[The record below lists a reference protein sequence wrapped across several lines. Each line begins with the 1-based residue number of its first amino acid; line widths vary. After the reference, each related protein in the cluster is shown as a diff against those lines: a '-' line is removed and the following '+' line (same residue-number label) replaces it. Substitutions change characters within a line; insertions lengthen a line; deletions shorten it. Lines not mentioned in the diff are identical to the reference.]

1 MRNKTGHWVGWLLF
15 MALILTFVFRESG
28 LQTARRLFLTPGFWV
43 FTAFYPALFYL
54 NTRWLIPFFFRKKK
68 YLAYALLSLCFL
80 GLVYKVS
87 PFENLIFR
95 QTRDLRETGT
105 MANQVPPR
113 ERPFPPGPEN
123 GPPPPREHGGRMRG
137 PAPQRIDIISIVL
150 WGMVWSVGMFAAASD
165 QWQKAQQEVLESQAD
180 KARAELAFL
189 RAQINPHFLFN
200 TLSNLYALATL
211 KSDETAPGILKLSNL
226 MRYLVEESAADTVPL
241 AREIDFIRNY
251 IDLQKIRLNSKTT
264 VDFTAPAVGPEIA
277 IAPMILITFVENAF
291 KYGIS
296 ASKEAL
302 IRIHLSMENGALD
315 FECSNQVINRDRIP
329 ESTGIGIENTR
340 RRLQH
345 HYPGRHRLEISK
357 NEDFF
362 EVRLLIDLSVA
373 EFPGTVN
380 PS

>member
-1 MRNKTGHWVGWLLF
+1 MGWLLF
-15 MALILTFVFRESG
+15 TALILTFVFRESG
-28 LQTARRLFLTPGFWV
+28 MSTVGRLFLTPGFWL
-43 FTAFYPALFYL
+43 FLAFYPAVFYL
-54 NTRWLIPFFFRKKK
+54 NTRWLIPSFFQKKK
-68 YLAYALLSLCFL
+68 YLAYTFFSLCFL

-95 QTRDLRETGT
+95 QARDLREAEPMKNT
-105 MANQVPPR
+105 PPAGR
-113 ERPFPPGPEN
+113 LLPPGREN
-123 GPPPPREHGGRMRG
+123 GPPPPPRDPANRPQG
-137 PAPQRIDIISIVL
+137 PGPQRIDIISIVL

-165 QWQKAQQEVLESQAD
+165 QWQKAQQEILRSQAD

-226 MRYLVEESAADTVPL
+226 MRYLVEESAADSVPL
-241 AREIDFIRNY
+241 TRETDFIRNY
-251 IDLQKIRLNSKTT
+251 IELQKIRLSTKTT
-264 VDFTAPAVGPEIA
+264 VDFTVREVEPEVV

-296 ASKEAL
+296 ASRETL
-302 IRIHLSMENGALD
+302 IRIDLSVQSGLLN
-315 FECSNQVINRDRIP
+315 FYCSNQVINKDRLP

-345 HYPGRHRLEISK
+345 IYPERHKLDITRS
-357 NEDFF
+357 EDFY
-362 EVRLLIDLSVA
+362 EVRLRIDLLAS
-373 EFPGTVN
+373 EIPGITN
-380 PS
+380 HS

>member
-1 MRNKTGHWVGWLLF
+1 MRNKTGHFVGWLLF

-28 LQTARRLFLTPGFWV
+28 MDAARRLFLTPGFWL
-43 FTAFYPALFYL
+43 FAAFYPALFYL
-54 NTRWLIPFFFRKKK
+54 NTRWLIPSFFQKKK
-68 YLAYALLSLCFL
+68 YFAYGIISLCFL

-95 QTRDLRETGT
+95 QVRTLRESEPVTNP
-105 MANQVPPR
+105 APPPG
-113 ERPFPPGPEN
+113 RPFPPGPEN
-123 GPPPPREHGGRMRG
+123 GPPPLRE
-137 PAPQRIDIISIVL
+137 PADRPQRPGPQRIDIISIVL

-165 QWQKAQQEVLESQAD
+165 RWQKAQQEILKSQAD

-241 AREIDFIRNY
+241 TREIDFIRNY
-251 IDLQKIRLNSKTT
+251 IELQKIRLSNKTT
-264 VDFTAPAVGPEIA
+264 VDFSAPAVGPEIA

-302 IRIHLSMENGALD
+302 IRIHLSMGNGFL
-315 FECSNQVINRDRIP
+315 ELCCSNQVINKDRIP

-345 HYPGRHRLEISK
+345 HYPERHELDIRKS
-357 NEDFF
+357 EDFF
-362 EVRLLIDLSVA
+362 EVRLRIDLSVS
-373 EFPGTVN
+373 ELSGRTN
-380 PS
+380 HS

>member
-1 MRNKTGHWVGWLLF
+1 MYASKLILMRNKTGHFVGWLLF
-15 MALILTFVFRESG
+15 IALILTFVFRESG
-28 LQTARRLFLTPGFWV
+28 IDTARQLFLTPGFWL
-43 FTAFYPALFYL
+43 FAAFYPALFYI
-54 NTRWLIPFFFRKKK
+54 NTKWLIPLFFQKKK
-68 YLAYALLSLCFL
+68 YLAYTLVSLCFL

-95 QTRDLRETGT
+95 QVRELRE
-105 MANQVPPR
+105 
-113 ERPFPPGPEN
+113 PEN
-123 GPPPPREHGGRMRG
+123 RPPPPRQLPDRAQRPG
-137 PAPQRIDIISIVL
+137 PQRIDIISIVL

-165 QWQKAQQEVLESQAD
+165 RWQKAQEEILRSQAD

-251 IDLQKIRLNSKTT
+251 IELQKIRLNAKTT
-264 VDFTAPAVGPEIA
+264 VDFTAPAVEPEVA

-302 IRIHLSMENGALD
+302 IRIHLSIKNGFLE
-315 FECSNQVINRDRIP
+315 FHCSNQVMNKDRMR

-345 HYPGRHRLEISK
+345 HYPERHELEISRS
-357 NEDFF
+357 EDFF
-362 EVRLLIDLSVA
+362 EVRLRMDLSIS
-373 EFPGTVN
+373 ESSGSIN
-380 PS
+380 QS